1 MQFIHAVI
9 PVPTEIMGGA
19 RVSAT
24 RHVIA
29 WGKST
34 FHGVDIAIVI
44 NIEYVKVE
52 KKQLTAIHRTRP
64 FRRMEIF

>member
-1 MQFIHAVI
+1 
-9 PVPTEIMGGA
+9 MGGA